1 LGIGDC
7 GLRIGERK
15 LGDFGDEAVVKGG
28 MVAAL

>member
-1 LGIGDC
+1 
-7 GLRIGERK
+7 LRIGERK